1 MVINFGD
8 VTETRLDFSPIQV
21 LIFDDLDIPEFSTD
35 AEAIAALGGKQIYKL
50 INTQLIK
57 VTPPT
62 FITNLVLDM
71 SKSFSWLRRLF

>member
-1 MVINFGD
+1 MVVNFGN

-21 LIFDDLDIPEFSTD
+21 LIFDDFDIPEFSTD
-35 AEAIAALGGKQIYKL
+35 TEAIAALGGNQIYKL
-50 INTQLIK
+50 INTQLVK